1 MGAEYTSR
9 LPGAVLAA
17 AKRVTRCAAVEVEVT
32 PTEEMRTAESLALTE
47 ELARLELAERAIRFR
62 RLPKDV
68 AATVFDA
75 LDPPQQAELV
85 DALASDRVREL
96 IAEMD
101 PDDRARLL
109 DEMPAGVARRLLAQL
124 TPRDRWLTADLL
136 GYPPESAGRIMS
148 PEVLSLHVGQSAGE
162 ALERVRARGH
172 HAETLY
178 VLPVRDRQRHV
189 LGVVSLR
196 DIVLADP
203 EMPVSELMN
212 RDYPVASAYDD
223 QEKVARLIQEAD
235 LLAVPVVD
243 GEHRLLG
250 LVTVDDA
257 LEILEIEDTEDIT
270 RAGGGVE
277 PLGAP
282 YFSVSVKRV
291 VRSRIVWLTLLIAAA
306 TLTVTVLSAFE
317 STLERV
323 VTLALFIPLLI
334 GTGGNCGAQA
344 ATTITRAL
352 AVGEVRITDLPS
364 VLLRE
369 VRVGLLMGAIFAMVG
384 FPLITI
390 LFDRELAEVVSL
402 SLLAICTWATLVGGM
417 LPLVA
422 SRLGIDPAVVSAP
435 LVTTLVDATGLLI
448 YFGIAQLII
457 L

>member
-1 MGAEYTSR
+1 
-9 LPGAVLAA
+9 VD
-17 AKRVTRCAAVEVEVT
+17 VEAT
-32 PTEEMRTAESLALTE
+32 PTEEMRTTESLALTE
-47 ELARLELAERAIRFR
+47 ELARLEPEERAIRFR
-62 RLPKDV
+62 RLDKDT
-68 AATVFDA
+68 AATAFDA

-85 DALASDRVREL
+85 DALASDRIREL
-96 IAEMD
+96 IAELD

-109 DEMPAGVARRLLAQL
+109 DEVPAGVARRLLAQL
-124 TPRDRWLTADLL
+124 SPRDRWLTAELL

-162 ALERVRARGH
+162 ALERVRARGAD
-172 HAETLY
+172 AETVY
-178 VLPVRDRQRHV
+178 VLPVRDRQRRV
-189 LGVVSLR
+189 LGVTSLR

-203 EMPVSELMN
+203 DAPVSELMN

-257 LEILEIEDTEDIT
+257 LEILEIEDTEDIS

-282 YFSVSVKRV
+282 YFAVSVQRI
-291 VRSRIVWLTLLIAAA
+291 VRSRIVWLTLLIVAAS
-306 TLTVTVLSAFE
+306 LTVTVLSAFE
-317 STLERV
+317 GTLEQV

-352 AVGEVRITDLPS
+352 AVGDVRMVDLPS

-369 VRVGLLMGAIFAMVG
+369 VRVGLMMGAIFAAVG
-384 FPLITI
+384 FPVITV
-390 LFDRELAEVVSL
+390 LFERQVAEVVSL

-417 LPLVA
+417 LPLLA
-422 SRLGIDPAVVSAP
+422 ARLRIDPAVVSAP

-448 YFGIAQLII
+448 YFGIAQII
-457 L
+457 VL

>member
-1 MGAEYTSR
+1 
-9 LPGAVLAA
+9 
-17 AKRVTRCAAVEVEVT
+17 VEVEAT
-32 PTEEMRTAESLALTE
+32 PTEEMRTTESLALTE
-47 ELARLELAERAIRFR
+47 ELARLEPEERALRFR
-62 RLPKDV
+62 HLSKDRAV
-68 AATVFDA
+68 MAFDA

-96 IAEMD
+96 IAEME

-109 DEMPAGVARRLLAQL
+109 DEVPAGVARRLLAQL
-124 TPRDRWLTADLL
+124 TPRERWMTADLL

-148 PEVLSLHVGQSAGE
+148 PEVLSLHADETVSE
-162 ALERVRARGH
+162 ALARVRARGH
-172 HAETLY
+172 EAETIY
-178 VLPVRDRQRHV
+178 VLPVRDRQRRL
-189 LGVVSLR
+189 LGVTSLR

-203 EMPVSELMN
+203 ETPVKELMN
-212 RDYPVASAYDD
+212 VDYPVASAYDD

-235 LLAVPVVD
+235 LLAVPVID
-243 GEHRLLG
+243 REHRLLG

-257 LEILEIEDTEDIT
+257 LEILEIEDTEDIS
-270 RAGGGVE
+270 RAGGGAE

-282 YFSVSVKRV
+282 YFAVSLRRV

-317 STLERV
+317 STIERV
-323 VTLALFIPLLI
+323 VQLSLFIPLLI

-352 AVGEVRITDLPS
+352 AVGEVRIGDLPK
-364 VLLRE
+364 VLFRE
-369 VRVGLLMGAIFAMVG
+369 VRVGLMMGFVFAVVG
-384 FPLITI
+384 FPLITL
-390 LFDRELAEVVSL
+390 LFERDIAEVVSL
-402 SLLAICTWATLVGGM
+402 SLLVICTWATLVGGF
-417 LPLVA
+417 LPLLA